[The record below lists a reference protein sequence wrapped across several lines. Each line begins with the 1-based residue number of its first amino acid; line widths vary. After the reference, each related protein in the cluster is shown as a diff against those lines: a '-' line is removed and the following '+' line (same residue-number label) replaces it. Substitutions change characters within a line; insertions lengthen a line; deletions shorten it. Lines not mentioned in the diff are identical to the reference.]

1 MKKKTIYTLSTTLCS
16 ILLLSLYIG
25 GNTFSNEKPDEI
37 AFTQSETPSIFP
49 DYKEVNIPYNIA
61 PLNFRINETIDKC
74 YIQVTDEDG
83 NTIDFYGKNHVEFPE
98 DTWKA
103 LLQANKGK
111 AIKLSVATKRDD
123 SWTQWT
129 PFSIYINNQAIDSH
143 LVYRLIEPGYEKWHI
158 IGIYQRNLET
168 FEETPIIKNNMTGYN
183 CINCHSF
190 CMNDP
195 NQMMF
200 HMRATYGGTYVI
212 QNQRINKLN
221 TKTEQTIS
229 NMTYPYWH
237 PSGNFITT
245 SVNDIKQFF
254 HSVKEKKM
262 EVFDLESD
270 VVVYDVHNKEILSKA
285 SFITK
290 DHFETFPAFSP
301 DGNWLYFCTAPAQ
314 TMPDNYDKIRYHLCR
329 VAFDAEKKE
338 FVMPI
343 DTLVKADSLSSTL
356 PRISPDGRFLMYTET
371 SYGQFPIWHTG
382 AELRMID
389 LGNHQPI
396 NMDAINSPDTES
408 YHSWS
413 SNSQW
418 VVFSTRRDN
427 GLYTLP
433 YICHIDKDG
442 KPSKP
447 FLLPQENPDTYDYL
461 LYSYNIPEL
470 TKGPVEVTPYEIEHA
485 AKNLKAEQIQF
496 K

>member
-1 MKKKTIYTLSTTLCS
+1 MRKKTIYTLATTLCS

-74 YIQVTDEDG
+74 YIQVTDETG

-98 DTWKA
+98 DTWKT

-111 AIKLSVATKRDD
+111 TLKLSVATKKDD
-123 SWTQWT
+123 SWTQWA
-129 PFSIYINNQAIDSH
+129 PFSIYINDQAIDSH